1 MEHLTYASYSVITM
15 SSPAAAR
22 SKGKFVLSP
31 LTKNL
36 TADAFKRALV
46 AMVNQADHKLR
57 AMENALLRSLCA
69 HHVCVEKHRVANAG
83 GAYTAPTAQEIE
95 AWKAPCTCLP
105 GQVAPGAQLVCACG
119 SDKTYSGAI
128 ADYEQ
133 AISRDQIKN
142 SVSQAS
148 NPAGIKARTS
158 DLKFKGTEMHQ
169 DFLAAI
175 LAQTDKLSFLK
186 HCRELKAV
194 DQFYSDFEVLDPDA
208 LALPHLWPLYDLLAE
223 VFLTLSRPSSDH
235 GANHFARFFEPP
247 DPHKSLADY
256 QSHIKP
262 AVDYLQALQITDAA
276 VLRDHLEAVSIINF
290 ITTCAH
296 CKTSPKDISS
306 AYLDVQRKIEAEQ
319 ARDTTPITMQSLS
332 HSKKSFA

>member
-1 MEHLTYASYSVITM
+1 M
-15 SSPAAAR
+15 
-22 SKGKFVLSP
+22 
-31 LTKNL
+31 
-36 TADAFKRALV
+36 
-46 AMVNQADHKLR
+46 
-57 AMENALLRSLCA
+57 
-69 HHVCVEKHRVANAG
+69 
-83 GAYTAPTAQEIE
+83 
-95 AWKAPCTCLP
+95 
-105 GQVAPGAQLVCACG
+105 CACG

-223 VFLTLSRPSSDH
+223 VFLNLSRPSSDH

-296 CKTSPKDISS
+296 CKTSPKDISA

-319 ARDTTPITMQSLS
+319 ARDTTPITMQRFLPFKEVLRLNLRSVNREDGTWGLPSMDTGKNPLTVNRFKALEKENLKLMMPIYGASNLKEVLGEAVVRIVVEVDAVVDAVVHMVLPAGVAVASAVVQALMNRNHASVLS
-332 HSKKSFA
+332 VAFPSI

>member
-1 MEHLTYASYSVITM
+1 MESTLHMFARASCPR
-15 SSPAAAR
+15 SP
-22 SKGKFVLSP
+22 
-31 LTKNL
+31 T
-36 TADAFKRALV
+36 
-46 AMVNQADHKLR
+46 
-57 AMENALLRSLCA
+57 
-69 HHVCVEKHRVANAG
+69 CVRLWQRQRH
-83 GAYTAPTAQEIE
+83 
-95 AWKAPCTCLP
+95 
-105 GQVAPGAQLVCACG
+105 
-119 SDKTYSGAI
+119 KTYSGAI

-148 NPAGIKARTS
+148 NQAGIKARTS

-186 HCRELKAV
+186 HCRELKVV

-306 AYLDVQRKIEAEQ
+306 AYLDVKRKIEAEP
-319 ARDTTPITMQSLS
+319 ARDTTPITMQRFLPADRGPNLKLVTFEHFGGGRRLAVTVTS
-332 HSKKSFA
+332 

>member
-1 MEHLTYASYSVITM
+1 VSEV
-15 SSPAAAR
+15 
-22 SKGKFVLSP
+22 
-31 LTKNL
+31 
-36 TADAFKRALV
+36 
-46 AMVNQADHKLR
+46 Q
-57 AMENALLRSLCA
+57 
-69 HHVCVEKHRVANAG
+69 VC
-83 GAYTAPTAQEIE
+83 T
-95 AWKAPCTCLP
+95 
-105 GQVAPGAQLVCACG
+105 CG
-119 SDKTYSGAI
+119 SDKIYSGAI

-133 AISRDQIKN
+133 SISRDQIKN
-142 SVSQAS
+142 SVSQAG

-158 DLKFKGTEMHQ
+158 DLKFKSTEMLQ

-175 LAQTDKLSFLK
+175 FAQTDKLSSLK

-247 DPHKSLADY
+247 DPRKSLADY

-296 CKTSPKDISS
+296 YKTSPRTFHRRTSTFNGKLKLSK
-306 AYLDVQRKIEAEQ
+306 RE
-319 ARDTTPITMQSLS
+319 TSLPS
-332 HSKKSFA
+332 LCNVFFLTKKSFA